1 MSIHK
6 NTEHIIKPKL
16 LYMFIL
22 SKKDKTNAK
31 ITIILF
37 EIVGCPCTTRYTDH
51 AIPALQG
58 MYLWDEMG
66 RRGLSKN
73 GSIHFAHIFVAND
86 L

>member
-37 EIVGCPCTTRYTDH
+37 EILKKVDSGLQYT
-51 AIPALQG
+51 
-58 MYLWDEMG
+58 
-66 RRGLSKN
+66 
-73 GSIHFAHIFVAND
+73 
-86 L
+86 

>member
-1 MSIHK
+1 
-6 NTEHIIKPKL
+6 
-16 LYMFIL
+16 MFYRNYQASL
-22 SKKDKTNAK
+22 NSVLRNMNK
-31 ITIILF
+31 LF